1 MRRIA
6 IVVVHLSTVE
16 EIISKEIKFLYY
28 LLVGLVISNICKG
41 VAYDL
46 RLLR

>member
-6 IVVVHLSTVE
+6 IVVGHLSTVE
-16 EIISKEIKFLYY
+16 EIISKEIKCQYY

-41 VAYDL
+41 VA
-46 RLLR
+46 